1 MLFEF
6 ERVSKKCISCKNM
19 LILMLMTLHYQ
30 VLRQT
35 EEVARL
41 ESNKCVF
48 LSAAEHWWR
57 ELSVMLETCFVLL
70 ITEIFSLLSASV
82 EDN

>member
-6 ERVSKKCISCKNM
+6 KGVSKKCISCKNM

-57 ELSVMLETCFVLL
+57 ELSVMLETCFVWL